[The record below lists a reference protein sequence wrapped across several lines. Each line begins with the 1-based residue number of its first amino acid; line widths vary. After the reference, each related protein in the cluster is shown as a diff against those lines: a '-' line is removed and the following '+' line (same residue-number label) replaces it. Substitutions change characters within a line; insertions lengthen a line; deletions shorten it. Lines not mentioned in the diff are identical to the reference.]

1 MSAQGHPQSFREG
14 LGDQLRLIVSA
25 LTKATGVQ
33 RHGNHYIN
41 SLKLRVEDNAIMQTR
56 SKPVAQGSD
65 RFILQHCNCPD
76 HRVIV
81 HSEAA
86 GKIKGIDSPPTQ
98 MAERTCLRGSH
109 RRMKRS
115 ATCATQW
122 PRYRLERIQTI
133 PTNGQTIRCIQDSPA
148 NPAGGRKDERG
159 QAIADNIQDRA
170 QTLCE
175 HGSHNNAK
183 PTPRPGS
190 IKEKITQ

>member
-1 MSAQGHPQSFREG
+1 MSAQRHPQSFREG

-25 LTKATGVQ
+25 LTKARRVQ

-41 SLKLRVEDNAIMQTR
+41 SLKLRVEDNAFMQTR
-56 SKPVAQGSD
+56 SKPVAQGSH
-65 RFILQHCNCPD
+65 RFILQHRNCPD

-86 GKIKGIDSPPTQ
+86 GKIETIDSLPAQ
-98 MAERTCLRGSH
+98 MAKRTCLRGSH
-109 RRMKRS
+109 GRVKWS
-115 ATCATQW
+115 ATSATQW
-122 PRYRLERIQTI
+122 SREGLERIQTI

-175 HGSHNNAK
+175 HGSRSSAK
-183 PTPRPGS
+183 PTPRHGS